1 VADLIQELN
10 QEALDGVLHYRNTR
24 SQDMSLPYAATL
36 MHVFNHATHH
46 RGQITA
52 AMTALGYASPELDM
66 LFMLMEEQQ
75 AAT

>member
-1 VADLIQELN
+1 
-10 QEALDGVLHYRNTR
+10 
-24 SQDMSLPYAATL
+24 MSLPYAATL

-52 AMTALGYASPELDM
+52 AMTALDYASPELDM

-75 AAT
+75 AVT

>member
-1 VADLIQELN
+1 
-10 QEALDGVLHYRNTR
+10 
-24 SQDMSLPYAATL
+24 MSLPYAATL

-52 AMTALGYASPELDM
+52 AMTTLDYASPELDM

-75 AAT
+75 AVT